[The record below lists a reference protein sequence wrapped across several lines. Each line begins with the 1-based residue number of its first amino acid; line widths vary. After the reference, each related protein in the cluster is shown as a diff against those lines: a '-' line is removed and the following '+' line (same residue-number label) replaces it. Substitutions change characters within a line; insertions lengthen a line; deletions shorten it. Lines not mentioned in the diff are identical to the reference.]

1 MQKIILLLFFLFA
14 LHNISYS
21 QVIVYPTSSSYSEK
35 LAAKE
40 LKRYIFLRTGI
51 APSLTTSDNY
61 IGLPLEDV
69 IVVGVN
75 SSNIITELK
84 EEYGNVDAPNSDNR
98 KGYLIKSFSKDDR
111 NILVITGADTTAT
124 LYAAYRFAE
133 LIGCHFNLGGD
144 IIPDQKLIS
153 PLDISGY
160 NEKSQPWFELR
171 GNLPFHNFLAGPDLW
186 SVTDYKSFITQQSK
200 MNEFLWIASLSRT
213 WRA

>member
-1 MQKIILLLFFLFA
+1 MQKNIILLVLFA
-14 LHNISYS
+14 LHKILYS
-21 QVIVYPTSSSYSEK
+21 QVIIYPTSSSSSEK

-40 LKRYIFLRTGI
+40 LKRYIFLRTGT

-98 KGYLIKSFSKDDR
+98 KGYLIKSFSKGGK

-133 LIGCHFNLGGD
+133 LIGCHFNWHFN
-144 IIPDQKLIS
+144 S
-153 PLDISGY
+153 
-160 NEKSQPWFELR
+160 
-171 GNLPFHNFLAGPDLW
+171 
-186 SVTDYKSFITQQSK
+186 ITV
-200 MNEFLWIASLSRT
+200 
-213 WRA
+213 